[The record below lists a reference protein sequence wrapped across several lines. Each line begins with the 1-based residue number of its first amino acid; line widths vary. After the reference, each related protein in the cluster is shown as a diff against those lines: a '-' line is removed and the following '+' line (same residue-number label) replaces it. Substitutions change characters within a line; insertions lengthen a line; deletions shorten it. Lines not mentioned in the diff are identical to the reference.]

1 MIPSNSSPRFPSATA
16 AVHQQVP
23 EQNQSG
29 SSPSANLKP
38 SYGDDDEIYIILR
51 GSDVTTFKLREDV
64 FEKLSRDHPGIFDGI
79 NDPKDLNNLLSADPV
94 RFQPLA
100 KLLAD
105 NDDHSA
111 SFFESTDHFNK
122 DNFKNIPS
130 LYTEKISYG
139 LYKHGCYKIIDE
151 FEGPQ
156 WLETYPERYE
166 AMKKNKLHI
175 SQLREFLF
183 DQSISDSDKVAKLQ
197 LLFRPISPGEEE
209 ITVEELLENTEFLI
223 GDTFKEDQKRAI
235 EHGLRP

>member
-51 GSDVTTFKLREDV
+51 GSAIMGCELREDV
-64 FEKLSRDHPGIFDGI
+64 VKKLSTDHPGIFDGLT
-79 NDPKDLNNLLSADPV
+79 NPKDLLVADPV
-94 RFQPLA
+94 RYQPLA

-105 NDDHSA
+105 GGTASILEPTYDYGNFRNLPNFSA
-111 SFFESTDHFNK
+111 
-122 DNFKNIPS
+122 
-130 LYTEKISYG
+130 EKISYG

-166 AMKKNKLHI
+166 AMKKSKLHI

-183 DQSISDSDKVAKLQ
+183 NQSISDSDKVAKLQ

-223 GDTFKEDQKRAI
+223 GDTFKEAQKRAI